1 MRVRVTPLLWPAL
14 AAGGVMATLLVAVGA
29 VGLLY
34 APIYAAAIAPGVL
47 LGRRLIGPGHAAG
60 WIIGGIIGYGAAE
73 LALWVPIALH
83 VPSAPAF
90 VAAWAVEAGV
100 LSLLAR
106 RIAAPVVVLTAWTR
120 ADTRA
125 LALATLLVPLL
136 MAPPYRNLGAADESG
151 TRYYRAY
158 FTADFVWHTALAAE
172 LGRYDTPPRN
182 PYMAAKELNYYWTYF
197 LLPAIVAQE
206 SPAPLDD
213 VQAALKANAIL
224 SATLL
229 VGMLFLLVRA
239 AVPGP
244 GIAVAA
250 VALGALAASAEGS
263 FVLQQLWRRGIPL
276 TVVTDMNIDAISSW
290 QFNGLRVD
298 NIPRS
303 LWYTPQ
309 HAFSCALG
317 LIAVLVAAVSGART
331 SAGAIWLAG
340 VALGLSTC
348 FNPLLGGM
356 FSLIYGIGIGLEAVR
371 RVGLLWALVRHA
383 QAAVPV
389 MLALAWA
396 AFNDVADGAGAAVA
410 IGFRGYARNNTVV
423 SLLLSAGPILVPAL
437 VGLWPW
443 RGLPGQ
449 PALVAG
455 VGVAAALLLMHFV
468 TLSEASWVGFRAGQI
483 LLLMLPVLLAR
494 VLWALGTRS
503 RVAAGALA
511 TAIGVAGL
519 PTTVIDTYN
528 ALDIDNRRQGPG
540 FHWTLPVTPAQQAAF
555 AWVRTHLPAKATVQM
570 EPMLRGR
577 EHWSL
582 IPTFAQRRMTAGLPI
597 SLLPM
602 PEYETGSAEVQR
614 LYQTDNAREAW
625 LLAHGRGI
633 QYLYVDPD
641 DRAAYPEGVAK
652 FSTEPYFEQ
661 VYDNG
666 EVTLYKVR

>member
-1 MRVRVTPLLWPAL
+1 MRHFPLLWPAL
-14 AAGGVMATLLVAVGA
+14 AAGGVVATLLVAVGA

-34 APIYAAAIAPGVL
+34 APLYAAAIAPGVL
-47 LGRRLIGPGHAAG
+47 LGCRLIGPGRAPG
-60 WIIGGIIGYGAAE
+60 WIVGGIIGYGAAE

-83 VPSAPAF
+83 VPSVPAF
-90 VAAWAVEAGV
+90 VAAWAVEAGA
-100 LSLLAR
+100 LGLLAR
-106 RIAAPVVVLTAWTR
+106 RIAAPVVTLPAWTR

-172 LGRYDTPPRN
+172 LGRYETPPRN
-182 PYMAAKELNYYWTYF
+182 PYMAARELNYYWTYF
-197 LLPAIVAQE
+197 LLPAVVAQE

-229 VGMLFLLVRA
+229 VAMFFLLVRA
-239 AVPGP
+239 AVPAP

-263 FVLQQLWRRGIPL
+263 FVLQQLWRRGIPF
-276 TVVTDMNIDAISSW
+276 TVVADMNIDAISSW

-317 LIAVLVAAVSGART
+317 LIAVLVAAVSGARAA
-331 SAGAIWLAG
+331 AGAIWLAG
-340 VALGLSTC
+340 AALGLSTC

-356 FSLIYGIGIGLEAVR
+356 FSLIYGVGIGLDAVR
-371 RVGLLWALVRHA
+371 RAGLPRALVRHA
-383 QAAVPV
+383 RAAVPV

-396 AFNDVADGAGAAVA
+396 AFNDVADGAGAAVT

-423 SLLLSAGPILVPAL
+423 SLLLSAGPMLVPAL
-437 VGLWPW
+437 AGLWPW

-449 PALVAG
+449 PARVAG
-455 VGVAAALLLMHFV
+455 AGVAAALLLMHFV

-494 VLWALGTRS
+494 VLWAVDMRS

-511 TAIGVAGL
+511 AAVAAAGL

-528 ALDIDNRRQGPG
+528 ALDIGNRRQGPG
-540 FHWTLPVTPAQQAAF
+540 FHWTLSVTPAQQAAF
-555 AWVRTHLPAKATVQM
+555 AWVRTHLPADATVQM

-602 PEYETGSAEVQR
+602 PEYETSSAEVQR
-614 LYQTDNAREAW
+614 LYQTDNARQAW

-661 VYDNG
+661 VYANG